1 MRHLIIGNNVA
12 KGYTNSLLDDKA
24 VDIQKLS
31 PEGPTSLGA
40 GEGIA
45 DSDQIRFVQGTGAKA
60 IVSPWIYGRN
70 IVAANGS
77 SNAAAT
83 PNKVSIDCATDAAAD
98 GAGTLDIKFVRK
110 DGPAPE
116 FFNFQVSIA
125 NSRAVADQASDIHNA
140 FEALDGIPDWLNPL
154 AVVAAT
160 DQCHFQGAIRGDE
173 AQSGNTWE
181 YGPVTFDV
189 IVTSTVGS
197 TVYTVAQEV
206 AGDPGVGDGNLI
218 LQLEKNLQ
226 GGMYGYYDRRN
237 LPIAPATTAV
247 AATGYDVY
255 NIVATKDGSTTSA
268 INGVDNLIEVMIAF
282 DPATAAI
289 TQAFEAQ
296 LNGYIGSAGFG
307 SISL

>member
-12 KGYTNSLLDDKA
+12 ASYASGLLADKA

-31 PEGPTSLGA
+31 PDGPSSLVG
-40 GEGIA
+40 GEGIG

-70 IVAANGS
+70 IVAANGT
-77 SNAAAT
+77 SNAAAAAHQGT
-83 PNKVSIDCATDAAAD
+83 VTAATDSTS
-98 GAGTLDIKFVRK
+98 AGEVVIKFVRK

-116 FFNFQVSIA
+116 FFSFSASIA
-125 NSRAVADQASDIHNA
+125 TASNAATMGTAIHDA

-154 AVVAAT
+154 ATVSTGEVT
-160 DQCHFQGAIRGDE
+160 FSGAKRGDV
-173 AQSGNTWE
+173 AQNGDSWE

-189 IVTSTVGS
+189 IVESSTVTASTFTAASGS
-197 TVYTVAQEV
+197 Q

-237 LPIAPATTAV
+237 LPIPPATTAV

-268 INGVDNLIEVMIAF
+268 INGVDNLIEIMIVL
-282 DPATAAI
+282 DSSGTG
-289 TQAFEAQ
+289 QSAFEGQ
-296 LNGYIGSAGFG
+296 LNPYIISAGF
-307 SISL
+307 SSVNL